1 MISNKYL
8 VASDTETNNIAT
20 TVAINLATWKRTT
33 QRQPLRSTSRPSNEQ
48 LSATLCRS
56 RWSLTLVADSGRWR
70 WRPRNEHGLN
80 ELSFS
85 SLCIKSCLNVSGN
98 VRLVASFVSFSI
110 LKAFGSLVLWWVYL
124 SIR

>member
-56 RWSLTLVADSGRWR
+56 RWSLTLVADAGDHETNIS
-70 WRPRNEHGLN
+70 
-80 ELSFS
+80 
-85 SLCIKSCLNVSGN
+85 IVSQSTVEEN
-98 VRLVASFVSFSI
+98 KF
-110 LKAFGSLVLWWVYL
+110 
-124 SIR
+124 